1 MPTLRPGCQV
11 VPRWRAMILPGM
23 TCPPNHDRYAMNRL
37 LFCEP
42 WPVSNLTVSLDQFL
56 DGIISLF
63 ITLQF
68 LTDALH
74 LLSLLPLAAVFFAG
88 AFLASG
94 LARGFAAGF
103 AVFLATAF
111 LAGAFFFAVFFGA
124 SASSPSA
131 GAAATGFSFFGR
143 GPTVGCLL
151 SVRIS
156 VTRSTV
162 ISSR

>member
-1 MPTLRPGCQV
+1 M
-11 VPRWRAMILPGM
+11 A
-23 TCPPNHDRYAMNRL
+23 RL
-37 LFCEP
+37 Q
-42 WPVSNLTVSLDQFL
+42 NLIVSLDQFL

-63 ITLQF
+63 ITLHF
-68 LTDALH
+68 LANALH
-74 LLSLLPLAAVFFAG
+74 FLSLLPLAAVFLAG
-88 AFLASG
+88 AFFLVSG
-94 LARGFAAGF
+94 LARGFAA
-103 AVFLATAF
+103 AFLATAF

>member
-1 MPTLRPGCQV
+1 
-11 VPRWRAMILPGM
+11 
-23 TCPPNHDRYAMNRL
+23 MNRL

-42 WPVSNLTVSLDQFL
+42 WPVSNLTVFLDQFL

-74 LLSLLPLAAVFFAG
+74 FFSLLPLAAAFFAG

-111 LAGAFFFAVFFGA
+111 LAGAFFFAAFRA
-124 SASSPSA
+124 SSSPSTY
-131 GAAATGFSFFGR
+131 AAAPGLPPF
-143 GPTVGCLL
+143 
-151 SVRIS
+151 
-156 VTRSTV
+156 
-162 ISSR
+162 